1 MDVKTRIE
9 TAKANLR
16 RAEQAK
22 TVAETQKAEAE
33 KQRAEIEAKMLEEGV
48 TPDTIAAEI
57 SRLEAEIEQTLT
69 TVESL
74 IPQV

>member
-1 MDVKTRIE
+1 MDIKIRIE
-9 TAKANLR
+9 NAKQNLR
-16 RAEQAK
+16 KAEQAR

-57 SRLEAEIEQTLT
+57 SRLETEIEQTLT
-69 TVESL
+69 TVEGL